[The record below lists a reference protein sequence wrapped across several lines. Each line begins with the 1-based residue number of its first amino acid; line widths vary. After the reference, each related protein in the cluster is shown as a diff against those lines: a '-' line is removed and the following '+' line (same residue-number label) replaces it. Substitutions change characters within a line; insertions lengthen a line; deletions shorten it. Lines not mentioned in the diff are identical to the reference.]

1 MGAVV
6 LGQPA
11 VCLSN
16 RRLCAM
22 IAPVACPETGFPLP
36 AIGPGAIPWKGGDRP
51 VRSYELVF
59 IVHPEVDGDDL
70 TAVIDTVSGLVERAK
85 GKVVRIDPWGVRRL
99 AYPVQNQWEGQYV
112 LMRLDV
118 GPQGVTEIERGLG
131 LSEQIMRHL
140 VVRVEGEGEEPV
152 TQSEKDSDASE

>member
-1 MGAVV
+1 M
-6 LGQPA
+6 
-11 VCLSN
+11 
-16 RRLCAM
+16 
-22 IAPVACPETGFPLP
+22 
-36 AIGPGAIPWKGGDRP
+36 
-51 VRSYELVF
+51 RSYELVF